1 MFRFGER
8 RTDGAR
14 ATSRTTKTKLS
25 FNGRSTCGADNQD
38 CFTFMKIARTK
49 LDRDCRFV
57 KSYLTENI
65 QTLIY
70 PVFAAKVASGR
81 RSPGCCSAPLADDNS
96 LCAAS
101 RLLRFNSIQ
110 V

>member
-1 MFRFGER
+1 MFGFGER
-8 RTDGAR
+8 RTDRAR
-14 ATSRTTKTKLS
+14 ATSRTTQTKLS

-38 CFTFMKIARTK
+38 CFTFKKIARTK
-49 LDRDCRFV
+49 LDRDCRYV

-65 QTLIY
+65 QTPIY

-81 RSPGCCSAPLADDNS
+81 RSPGCCSAPLVGDNS
-96 LCAAS
+96 LWAAS
-101 RLLRFNSIQ
+101 RLLRFSSNQ